1 METST
6 FPEQQALA
14 MELDILRQLV
24 VLSMGPNDPIYLLM
38 NDALRSL
45 SVKKM
50 RKALEAFD
58 SLPNDQ
64 RDHVLGLHGDEF
76 ASD

>member
-1 METST
+1 MATST

-24 VLSMGPNDPIYLLM
+24 VLSMGPNDPIYQLM
-38 NDALRSL
+38 NDALQSL

-58 SLPNDQ
+58 ALPDDQ
-64 RDHVLGLHGDEF
+64 RDHVLGLHGDEI